1 MAKMRIRSPDGKT
14 MRRLKRHAKQEGGS
28 VNALVLRNLQSGD
41 AAQKPKILQSFNDLD
56 EFAGTWGKAE
66 ASAFSRDTAAFAAV
80 DPLLWK

>member
-1 MAKMRIRSPDGKT
+1 MANMSIRGLDVKT
-14 MRRLKRHAKQEGGS
+14 IRRLKKQAAQDGSS
-28 VNALVLRNLQSGD
+28 VNALVLRVLQGGD
-41 AAQKPKILQSFNDLD
+41 AAPKPKIMQSFNDLD

>member
-28 VNALVLRNLQSGD
+28 VNALVLRNLQSGV
-41 AAQKPKILQSFNDLD
+41 ATRKTKILQTFNDLD
-56 EFAGTWGKAE
+56 ELAGTWGKAE
-66 ASAFSRDTAAFAAV
+66 ARAFARDTAAFATV

>member
-28 VNALVLRNLQSGD
+28 VNALVLRVLQGGD
-41 AAQKPKILQSFNDLD
+41 AARKPKILQSFNDLD

-66 ASAFSRDTAAFAAV
+66 ASAFSRDTAAFATV